1 MIMTQNAS
9 VKKNF
14 KKISLYKRVDKRI
27 RYNYFRSIQLFKREL
42 MYGTWVYANHLCHM
56 TLVAKPERDTA
67 QSTDIGSLNVCKF
80 NNIFDQGTRLNDKKR
95 WKVYNA
101 YYIYSL
107 KNLEGVYR

>member
-9 VKKNF
+9 VKNNF

-95 WKVYNA
+95 
-101 YYIYSL
+101 
-107 KNLEGVYR
+107 